1 MLFAALANSGDESP
15 KTAIAVVHFKA
26 VIRVSR
32 CITDQRLANQI
43 EMNATRYYPS
53 VIGDFT
59 FKSVRQFAV
68 LERSGG
74 APKLRCSKTSTSVGQ
89 AQTIVFVSWQALRPA
104 QAHIQG
110 TYHLIPAPQIAPQL
124 TNSDACFAHGEP

>member
-15 KTAIAVVHFKA
+15 KTAIAVVHFQA

-43 EMNATRYYPS
+43 EMIATRHYPS

-59 FKSVRQFAV
+59 DESVRQFAV
-68 LERSGG
+68 LERSVG
-74 APKLRCSKTSTSVGQ
+74 ATELR
-89 AQTIVFVSWQALRPA
+89 
-104 QAHIQG
+104 
-110 TYHLIPAPQIAPQL
+110 
-124 TNSDACFAHGEP
+124 